1 MIFKFTQKLNINKFK
16 EFALE
21 YKHNLAIGNIQFL
34 IDVNQ
39 NNEPIKYKLQHTKDI
54 SSQYRLVSKL
64 VFIDELNIIYAVIP
78 YPIKEKYGNII
89 LKDEEF
95 LDSIFECIP
104 ESFIL
109 KNTNEC
115 GCTEYITSTLEN
127 IIQNTN
133 QENLNKLKPMIF
145 PQTHSLN
152 ELLDIA
158 FYPAGTYILMP
169 KNSTTDSKWATLKI

>member
-1 MIFKFTQKLNINKFK
+1 MIFKFNQKLNINKFR

-21 YKHNLAIGNIQFL
+21 YKHNLKNGDIQFF

-39 NNEPIKYKLQHTKDI
+39 NNEPIKYKLQHTEDI

-64 VFIDELNIIYAVIP
+64 VFIDDLNIIYAVIP
-78 YPIKEKYGNII
+78 YPVKEKYGNII
-89 LKDEEF
+89 IKDEEF
-95 LDSIFECIP
+95 LDSIFECTP
-104 ESFIL
+104 ESFML

-115 GCTEYITSTLEN
+115 ECTEYITSTLEN

-145 PQTHSLN
+145 PQTHTLD
-152 ELLDIA
+152 ELVNLA
-158 FYPAGTYILMP
+158 FYPAGSYALIP
-169 KNSTTDSKWATLKI
+169 KNRTTDSKWATLKI